1 MAVTG
6 HNILASDWSLV
17 THLDQGEAVLL
28 AESEDE
34 LLVLELVT
42 FLGVGVEQSQ
52 TQAFLV
58 LISLFHVEVTWSTS
72 D

>member
-6 HNILASDWSLV
+6 HYILASDWSLV
-17 THLDQGEAVLL
+17 HHLDQGEAVLL
-28 AESEDE
+28 SESEDE

-42 FLGVGVEQSQ
+42 FLGVGADQRQ

-58 LISLFHVEVTWSTS
+58 LICLFHDEVTWSNS